1 MEEKSTLDIKD
12 LEIILHLLENVEESI
27 LRHNLKVINEEYNI
41 SDVEAVKSKIK
52 LMIEEFPNA

>member
-1 MEEKSTLDIKD
+1 MKEKSKLDKKD

-52 LMIEEFPNA
+52 LMIEESPNA

>member
-52 LMIEEFPNA
+52 LMIEESPNA

>member
-1 MEEKSTLDIKD
+1 MKERSELDKKD

-27 LRHNLKVINEEYNI
+27 LRHNLKVVNEEYNI

-52 LMIEEFPNA
+52 LMIEESPNA